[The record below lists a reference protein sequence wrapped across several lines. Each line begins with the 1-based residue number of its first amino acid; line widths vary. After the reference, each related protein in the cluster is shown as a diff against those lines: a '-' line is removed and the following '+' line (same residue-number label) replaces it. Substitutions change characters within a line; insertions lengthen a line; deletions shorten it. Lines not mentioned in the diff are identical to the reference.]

1 MEAKKTAKR
10 KPPVHIPLAFD
21 DAVRGLLNVD
31 PKQLPKK
38 TAAVKKSAPK
48 KAVKRKKA

>member
-1 MEAKKTAKR
+1 MTDKKDSNR

-21 DAVRGLLNVD
+21 DAVRGLLAVD

-38 TAAVKKSAPK
+38 PAAVKKAAPK
-48 KAVKRKKA
+48 KSVKRKKA